1 MEAEKQ
7 LPGKK
12 EDRVRLINDTVAK
25 ADVYVRKGYL
35 SLLDKSQILPVAA
48 SDRSIAPG
56 RNLRLVRLESF
67 VFDKDTSISQ
77 KIKSVYGALEQRGI
91 SAALILEGKTDR
103 INLYLGVF
111 GKGMDQSSSGFCTF
125 LNSFHG
131 TFPGC
136 RYKNV
141 KYEDAARILNEVLPK
156 SENISVAALS
166 GMPGDAPDT
175 GVEKGEHLDT
185 LVDGMRGKPFSMILL
200 GQYLD
205 HSELALM
212 RQGLEALYT
221 QIYPFQKQEISL
233 SQSEAENY
241 GINLSQTIS
250 ESMTVSSGVSY
261 GQTETTGTGTS
272 TQTAPDNADAK
283 RHQAGVQVAG
293 AALAIAANG
302 ILPGG
307 GSVLQGLFFGQGI
320 SNLLGNA
327 EEMAGASPHIP
338 RETVTATE
346 HTDFSKSVTEQETA
360 SSTAGGQRT
369 EGVNA
374 GKSSTYGRTMQRS
387 CVNKSVSGLLEQI
400 ERQLKQI
407 DRLEH
412 EGAFKA
418 AAYFVAGDEET
429 AASAA
434 NLYRSIVSSAGKQP
448 DYSPIYRWSGQNEVD
463 LLRQYLLRGIHP
475 VFSFGKASGY
485 PEVLAA
491 QPIGLSDIPTYFCLP
506 VRSLPG
512 LEVTEHA
519 PFSRDI
525 MKKDSGISRPDRRAD
540 IGCIFHMGAEESQTR
555 VMLSLEELT
564 KHLFVSGATGVGK
577 SNFCYQLISQT
588 VEQDVKVLIVEPAKG
603 EYAKVFGGREDFHV
617 YGTNMRYAPLLRIN
631 PFSFPD
637 GVHVA
642 EHIDRLLDIF
652 NAAWPMYSAMP
663 AILKESIEE
672 MYCDKGFDMLLGDKP
687 ENGDFPCFA
696 DLLKKLPEVI
706 NRSAYSG
713 EVKGNYTGA
722 LITRV
727 SSLTNGIYSA
737 VFQKEEIGD
746 RYLFD
751 ENAVIDLSRVGSAET
766 KALLMGIIV
775 MRLSEYR
782 MCSGLMNSTLK
793 HITLLEEAHHLLKKQ
808 ARSAAE
814 GADMRVASVEMI
826 TNAIAEMRTYGEGFV
841 IADQSPSVMDP
852 SVIRNTQTKVFF
864 MLPDREDRRAAGDCI
879 SLTERQQ
886 QELAKLIPGAA
897 VVFQSG
903 WSDPVLS
910 KINYYDMKNAC
921 PYIHHT
927 KDYRA
932 VCRRYVGQAIAV
944 LLRNRL
950 SDKEMSSVDA
960 DIMREWGN
968 DRIYMENRKAEVAD
982 RVFAQYFSLYPITTE
997 LSRIVPDVEKLVDFG
1012 EIFTRCSDS
1021 MEIEEWS
1028 RRISREIKNIADLSD
1043 DEVRVLVSVGIQAR
1057 LGRNPSY
1064 RKLYVKYLSFCLS
1077 GNAAAKGA
1085 ARLH

>member
-1 MEAEKQ
+1 MEAEKW
-7 LPGKK
+7 LLGEK
-12 EDRVRLINDTVAK
+12 EETARLINDTVAK

-35 SLLDKSQILPVAA
+35 PLLDKAQILPPAA
-48 SDRSIAPG
+48 SDESMTPG
-56 RNLRLVRLESF
+56 RNLRMVRLDSF
-67 VFDKDTSISQ
+67 VFDRDISISQ

-91 SAALILEGKTDR
+91 STALMLEGKTDR
-103 INLYLGVF
+103 VNLYLGVF
-111 GKGMDQSSSGFCTF
+111 GKEMDQSSTGFSTF

-131 TFPGC
+131 TFPGS

-141 KYEDAARILNEVLPK
+141 KYEDASRILNEVLPEN
-156 SENISVAALS
+156 ENISIAALC
-166 GMPGDAPDT
+166 GMPGNAPDT
-175 GVEKGEHLDT
+175 GVEKGERLDT
-185 LVDGMRGKPFSMILL
+185 LVDGMRGKPFSMLLL

-205 HSELALM
+205 NRELASM

-221 QIYPFQKQEISL
+221 QIYPLQKQEISL

-241 GINLSQTIS
+241 GVNLSQTVS

-261 GQTETTGTGTS
+261 GQTETIGTGRS
-272 TQTAPDNADAK
+272 TQTAPDHADA
-283 RHQAGVQVAG
+283 RNHQAGVQMAG
-293 AALAIAANG
+293 AALAIAANQL
-302 ILPGG
+302 LPGG
-307 GSVLQGLFFGQGI
+307 GNVLQSLFFGQGV

-327 EEMAGASPHIP
+327 EEIAGIAP
-338 RETVTATE
+338 RLSQETVTVTE
-346 HTDFSKSVTEQETA
+346 HTDSSKSMTTQETTSA
-360 SSTAGGQRT
+360 TEGRQKT

-374 GKSSTYGRTMQRS
+374 GKSNTYGASMQRS
-387 CVNKSVSGLLEQI
+387 CINKSVSGLLEQI
-400 ERQLKQI
+400 ERQLAQI

-412 EGAFKA
+412 EGAFRT

-429 AASAA
+429 ASSAA

-448 DYSPIYRWSGQNEVD
+448 DYSPIYRWPGKNEVD
-463 LLRQYLLRGIHP
+463 LLRQYLLRGVHP
-475 VFSFGKASGY
+475 VFSFGKDSGY
-485 PEVLAA
+485 PKMFAA

-506 VRSLPG
+506 LKSLPG

-519 PFSRDI
+519 SFSRDI
-525 MKKDSGISRPDRRAD
+525 MKKDSGADRPDRRVD
-540 IGCIFHMGAEESQTR
+540 IGCIFHMGTEEPQTR
-555 VMLSLEELT
+555 VALSLEELT

-577 SNFCYQLISQT
+577 SNFCYQLISQ
-588 VEQDVKVLIVEPAKG
+588 VMEQDVKVLIVEPAKG

-637 GVHVA
+637 GIHVA

-672 MYCDKGFDMLLGDKP
+672 IYRDRGFDMLLGDKP
-687 ENGDFPCFA
+687 ANGDFPCFA
-696 DLLKKLPEVI
+696 DLLEKLPVVI

-722 LITRV
+722 LMTRV

-746 RYLFD
+746 SCLFD
-751 ENAVIDLSRVGSAET
+751 ENSIIDLSRVGSAET
-766 KALLMGIIV
+766 KSLLMGVLV

-782 MCSGLMNSTLK
+782 MCSGLMNSMLK

-808 ARSAAE
+808 ARSGAE
-814 GADMRVASVEMI
+814 GADMRAASVEMI

-841 IADQSPSVMDP
+841 IADQSPSAMDP

-864 MLPDREDRRAAGDCI
+864 MLPDREDRRTAGDCI

-897 VVFQSG
+897 VVFQSR
-903 WSDPVLS
+903 WSEPVLS
-910 KINYYDMKNAC
+910 RINLYDMKDAC
-921 PYIHHT
+921 PYVHHA

-932 VCRRYVGQAIAV
+932 VSRCYVGQAIAV

-950 SDKEMSSVDA
+950 PDKEMSSVDVNR
-960 DIMREWGN
+960 MREWEN
-968 DRIYMENRKAEVAD
+968 DRICMESRKAEAAD
-982 RVFAQYFSLYPITTE
+982 RVFAQYSSHCQITTE
-997 LSRIVPDVEKLVDFG
+997 LKRIVPDVEKLVDF
-1012 EIFTRCSDS
+1012 EKIFARCSDS
-1021 MEIEEWS
+1021 LDIADWS
-1028 RRISREIKNIADLSD
+1028 GRMACEIKNIADLSD
-1043 DEVRVLVSVGIQAR
+1043 EEVCLLISVGIQAR
-1057 LGRNPSY
+1057 IGRNPTY
-1064 RKLYVKYLSFCLS
+1064 RKLYVRYLSFCLS
-1077 GNAAAKGA
+1077 GNQKM
-1085 ARLH
+1085 

>member
-7 LPGKK
+7 LPGEKVD
-12 EDRVRLINDTVAK
+12 EARLINDTVAK

-35 SLLDKSQILPVAA
+35 PLLDKAQILPLAA
-48 SDRSIAPG
+48 SDEEIAPG
-56 RNLRLVRLESF
+56 RSLRMVRLDSF
-67 VFDKDTSISQ
+67 VFDRDTSISQ
-77 KIKSVYGALEQRGI
+77 KIKSVYGALGQRGT

-103 INLYLGVF
+103 VNLYLGVF
-111 GKGMDQSSSGFCTF
+111 GKGMDQSSIGFSTF

-131 TFPGC
+131 TFPGS

-141 KYEDAARILNEVLPK
+141 RYEDAFRILNEVLPD
-156 SENISVAALS
+156 SENISIAALC
-166 GMPGDAPDT
+166 GMPGNAPDT
-175 GVEKGEHLDT
+175 GMEKGERLDT
-185 LVDGMRGKPFSMILL
+185 LIDGMRGKPFSMILL

-205 HSELALM
+205 NSELASM

-241 GINLSQTIS
+241 GVNFSQTVS

-261 GQTETTGTGTS
+261 GQTETTGTGRS
-272 TQTAPDNADAK
+272 TQTVPDHADA
-283 RHQAGVQVAG
+283 RHHQAGVQMAG
-293 AALAIAANG
+293 AALAIAANQL
-302 ILPGG
+302 LPGG
-307 GSVLQGLFFGQGI
+307 GSVLQSLFFGQGV

-327 EEMAGASPHIP
+327 EEIAGIAP
-338 RETVTATE
+338 RLSQETVTVTE
-346 HTDFSKSVTEQETA
+346 HTDSSKSVTTQETA
-360 SSTAGGQRT
+360 STTEGSQKT

-374 GKSSTYGRTMQRS
+374 GKSNTYGASMQRS

-400 ERQLKQI
+400 ERQLAQI

-412 EGAFKA
+412 EGAFRT

-429 AASAA
+429 ASSVA
-434 NLYRSIVSSAGKQP
+434 NLYRSIVSSAGRQQ
-448 DYSPIYRWSGQNEVD
+448 DYSPIYRWSGKNEVD
-463 LLRQYLLRGIHP
+463 LLRQYLLRGVHP
-475 VFSFGKASGY
+475 VFSFGKDSGY
-485 PEVLAA
+485 PEMLAA
-491 QPIGLSDIPTYFCLP
+491 QPIGLSDIPAYFCLP
-506 VRSLPG
+506 LKSLPG

-519 PFSRDI
+519 SFSRDI
-525 MKKDSGISRPDRRAD
+525 MKKDSGADRPDRRVD
-540 IGCIFHMGAEESQTR
+540 IGCIFHMGTEEPQSR
-555 VMLSLEELT
+555 VELSLEELT

-577 SNFCYQLISQT
+577 SNFCYQLISQA

-617 YGTNMRYAPLLRIN
+617 YGTNMRYAPLLRVN

-672 MYCDKGFDMLLGDKP
+672 IYRDKGFDMLWGDKP
-687 ENGDFPCFA
+687 VGGDFPCFA
-696 DLLKKLPEVI
+696 DLLEKLPEVI

-722 LITRV
+722 LMTRV
-727 SSLTNGIYSA
+727 SSLTNGIYGA

-746 RYLFD
+746 SCLYD
-751 ENAVIDLSRVGSAET
+751 ENSVIDLSRVGSAET
-766 KALLMGIIV
+766 KSLLMGVIV

-793 HITLLEEAHHLLKKQ
+793 HITLLEEAHHLLKRQ
-808 ARSAAE
+808 VRSGAE
-814 GADMRVASVEMI
+814 GADMRAASVEMI

-841 IADQSPSVMDP
+841 IADQSPSAMDP

-864 MLPDREDRRAAGDCI
+864 MLPDREDRRTAGDCI

-897 VVFQSG
+897 VVFQSR
-903 WSDPVLS
+903 WSEPVLS
-910 KINYYDMKNAC
+910 RINYYDMKNAC
-921 PYIHHT
+921 PYVHHE
-927 KDYRA
+927 KDYRT
-932 VCRRYVGQAIAV
+932 VSRRYVGQAIAV

-950 SDKEMSSVDA
+950 PDREMSSVDVNR
-960 DIMREWGN
+960 MRGWEN
-968 DRIYMENRKAEVAD
+968 DRTCMESRKARAVD
-982 RVFAQYFSLYPITTE
+982 RVFAQYSSQYPIKTE
-997 LSRIVPDVEKLVDFG
+997 LRRIVPDLEELIDFEK
-1012 EIFTRCSDS
+1012 IFARCSDS
-1021 MEIEEWS
+1021 LDIADWS
-1028 RRISREIKNIADLSD
+1028 ARISCEIKNIADLSD
-1043 DEVRVLVSVGIQAR
+1043 EEVRLLISVGIQAR
-1057 LGRNPSY
+1057 FGRTPFY
-1064 RKLYVKYLSFCLS
+1064 RKLYVKYLSFCLC
-1077 GNAAAKGA
+1077 GN
-1085 ARLH
+1085 